1 MHTPKRF
8 RLHVFSQSL
17 ALALT
22 CAFAAAGPA
31 LAVDLKDMVFNPG
44 QLKPLDSVLNV
55 RPGTRAPSFT
65 LPGVVVGPAGSGQ
78 NARTVRLADY
88 LGKKNVV
95 LSFVPAAFTPVCS
108 GQWPGYN
115 MARDLFEDHDA
126 VLLGISEDNLPTL
139 YAWVTE
145 MGGLWFPV
153 LSDFHPRGAAARAF
167 GLLRSD
173 GMAERAIVIIDKRG
187 IVRFARAF
195 DINTR
200 PDLGLIATELD
211 KIAPPK
217 R

>member
-1 MHTPKRF
+1 MHMPARF
-8 RLHVFSQSL
+8 PLRAFSLSL
-17 ALALT
+17 ALALA
-22 CAFAAAGPA
+22 CAFAAVQPA
-31 LAVDLKDMVFNPG
+31 QAVDLKDMVFNPG
-44 QLKPLDSVLNV
+44 QLKPLDSVLHV
-55 RPGTRAPSFT
+55 RPGKRAPGFT

-88 LGKKNVV
+88 RGKKNVV
-95 LSFVPAAFTPVCS
+95 LSFVPAAFTPICS

-115 MARDLFEDHDA
+115 MARDLFENHDA

-153 LSDFHPRGAAARAF
+153 LSDFHPRGAAARAY
-167 GLLRSD
+167 GLLRRD

-187 IVRFARAF
+187 VVRFARAF

-200 PDLGLIATELD
+200 PDLGLIAAELD
-211 KIAPPK
+211 KIEPPK